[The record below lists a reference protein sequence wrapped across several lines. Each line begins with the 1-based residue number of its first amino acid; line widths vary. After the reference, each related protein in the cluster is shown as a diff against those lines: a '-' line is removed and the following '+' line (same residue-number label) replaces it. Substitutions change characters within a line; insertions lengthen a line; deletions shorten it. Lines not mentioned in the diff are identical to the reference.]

1 MKILYFECNTG
12 AAGDMLM
19 GALLEL
25 HPDREDFLNRLNKA
39 GIPGVKVLAEP
50 SEKCGIR
57 GTHIRVK
64 INGAEEAVHVHTHEH
79 THNHAHL
86 HTHEHFHDH
95 DHEYEHTHIHEHE
108 HAHNHE
114 HAHEHRHTS
123 LHDAQ
128 SLIAGLNVS
137 ENAKKN
143 ASEVYRIIAEAESHA
158 HGRPV
163 DMIHFHE
170 VGEMDAVADIVGVC
184 MLIDELKPD
193 VIVSSPI
200 CTGFG
205 SVRCAHGILPVPAP
219 ATAHILRGIPIYG
232 GQIEGELCTPTGAA
246 LLRYFASEF
255 KSMPIMSIEKTGIG
269 TGAKDL
275 PAANCVRAILGET
288 EQENGMITELRCN
301 IDDMTGEAAGF
312 ATDILMKSGALDVF
326 ITPVYMKK
334 NRPGFLLTCLCLDS
348 DKEKM
353 LSLIFRHTTTIGV
366 REYKAARHTMQRHEV
381 MLDTNH
387 GTIRG
392 KESTGFGTVKIK
404 PEYEDMARIA
414 KENNIPLSDI
424 TVNSIHDD
432 KAE

>member
-50 SEKCGIR
+50 SEKCGIK

-64 INGAEEAVHVHTHEH
+64 INGTEEAVHVHTHEH
-79 THNHAHL
+79 THDHAHS
-86 HTHEHFHDH
+86 HEHFHDH
-95 DHEYEHTHIHEHE
+95 NHESEHNHIHEHT
-108 HAHNHE
+108 HNHDHE
-114 HAHEHRHTS
+114 HEHRHTS

-128 SLIAGLNVS
+128 SIIAGLNIS

-193 VIVSSPI
+193 AIVSSPI

-255 KSMPIMSIEKTGIG
+255 KSIPIMSIEKTGIG
-269 TGAKDL
+269 TGTKDL
-275 PAANCVRAILGET
+275 PAANCVRAIWGKT

-301 IDDMTGEAAGF
+301 IDDMTGEASGF

-334 NRPGFLLTCLCLDS
+334 NRPGLLLTCLCHES

-353 LSLIFRHTTTIGV
+353 LSLIFRHTTTIGI
-366 REYKAARHTMQRHEV
+366 REYKAARHTLQRREV

-414 KENNIPLSDI
+414 RDNNI
-424 TVNSIHDD
+424 SISEINVTGISGD
-432 KAE
+432 